1 MNNSVFVEIQFFM
14 LVACSFVI
22 PIGIYSYMMWKRSIS
37 RKVVLLFGVLLIAV
51 SGANIFLLYMLRA
64 MAQGTPSLLDDSIFA
79 SEMSVALYLI
89 PAIFAGIGVNIIS
102 HILISHLAEAE
113 KKFDKEQKE
122 RR

>member
-14 LVACSFVI
+14 LIVCTFVI

-37 RKVVLLFGVLLIAV
+37 RKVVLMFGVLLIAV
-51 SGANIFLLYMLRA
+51 SGGNIFLLHLLRI
-64 MAQGTPSLLDDSIFA
+64 MAKDTPSLLDDSIFA

-113 KKFDKEQKE
+113 KKFDREHKE

>member
-14 LVACSFVI
+14 LIACTFVL

-51 SGANIFLLYMLRA
+51 SGGNIFLLHLLRILA
-64 MAQGTPSLLDDSIFA
+64 RDTPSLLDDSIFA

-113 KKFDKEQKE
+113 KKFDKEHKE

>member
-1 MNNSVFVEIQFFM
+1 MVDSVFVEIQFF
-14 LVACSFVI
+14 LLIFSTFII

-37 RKVVLLFGVLLIAV
+37 RKVVLLFGIILILV
-51 SGANIFLLYMLRA
+51 SGTNIFLLQLLRV
-64 MAQGTPSLLDDSIFA
+64 MARHSPSLFDDRIFA

-102 HILISHLAEAE
+102 HILIAHLGDAER
-113 KKFDKEQKE
+113 KFDREHKE

>member
-14 LVACSFVI
+14 LIVCTFVL

-51 SGANIFLLYMLRA
+51 SGGNIFLLHLLRI
-64 MAQGTPSLLDDSIFA
+64 MAKGTPSLLDDSIFA
-79 SEMSVALYLI
+79 SEMSVALYLV

-102 HILISHLAEAE
+102 HILISHLADAE
-113 KKFDKEQKE
+113 KKFDREHKE

>member
-14 LVACSFVI
+14 LIACTFVL

-51 SGANIFLLYMLRA
+51 SGGNIFLLHLLRILA
-64 MAQGTPSLLDDSIFA
+64 RETPSLLDDSIFA

-113 KKFDKEQKE
+113 KKFDKEHKE

>member
-14 LVACSFVI
+14 LIACTFVI

-37 RKVVLLFGVLLIAV
+37 RRVVLMFGVILIAV
-51 SGANIFLLYMLRA
+51 SGANIFLLQLLKT
-64 MAQGTPSLLDDSIFA
+64 MATDTPSLLDDSIFT
-79 SEMSVALYLI
+79 SEISVALYLI

-102 HILISHLAEAE
+102 HILITHLAEAE
-113 KKFDKEQKE
+113 KKFDKEHKE

>member
-14 LVACSFVI
+14 LIVCTFVI

-37 RKVVLLFGVLLIAV
+37 RKMVLLFGVLLIAV
-51 SGANIFLLYMLRA
+51 SGGNIFLLHLLRI
-64 MAQGTPSLLDDSIFA
+64 MAKDTPSLLDDSVFA
-79 SEMSVALYLI
+79 SEMSVALYLV

-102 HILISHLAEAE
+102 HILISHLADAE
-113 KKFDKEQKE
+113 KKFDREHKE

>member
-14 LVACSFVI
+14 LIVCTFVL

-51 SGANIFLLYMLRA
+51 SGGNIFLLHLLRILA
-64 MAQGTPSLLDDSIFA
+64 RDTPSLLDDSIFA

-113 KKFDKEQKE
+113 KKFDKEHKE